1 MRRILEITDLTKD
14 YGDFLL
20 DKVSF
25 SIPQG
30 AIMGLIGENGAGKTT
45 TINIILNEIA
55 KDGGSVSIF
64 EKDHLQCETEIKNAI
79 GVVFDDSP
87 LPDLFTVVEIEKVLS
102 CIYSAWEHRAFEQYI
117 KKFELPANKPIKN
130 FSRGMKVKLCFA
142 IALSHNS
149 KLLIL
154 DEATSGLDPI
164 MRDEIM
170 DILLDFVQDENH
182 SILFSS
188 HITNDL
194 EKIADYITF
203 IHKGKILFSKTKDE
217 LIYHYGIIHCGT
229 TCFDSLDKSEI
240 IAYRK
245 QDYEWQVL
253 VADRDKARKKYKN
266 CVVDNATL
274 DDIMLFYVKGDKQ

>member
-25 SIPQG
+25 LIPQG

-45 TINIILNEIA
+45 TINIILNEIS

-64 EKDHLQCETEIKNAI
+64 EKDHLQCETEIKNAV

-87 LPDLFTVVEIEKVLS
+87 LPDLFTVVEFEKVLS
-102 CIYSAWEHRAFEQYI
+102 CIYSAWEHRTFEQYI
-117 KKFELPANKPIKN
+117 KKFELPASKPIKN

-217 LIYHYGIIHCGT
+217 LIYHYGIIHCGAA
-229 TCFDSLDKSEI
+229 CFDSLDKSEI

-253 VADRDKARKKYKN
+253 VADRDTAQKKYKN

-274 DDIMLFYVKGDKQ
+274 DDIMLFYVKGEKQ